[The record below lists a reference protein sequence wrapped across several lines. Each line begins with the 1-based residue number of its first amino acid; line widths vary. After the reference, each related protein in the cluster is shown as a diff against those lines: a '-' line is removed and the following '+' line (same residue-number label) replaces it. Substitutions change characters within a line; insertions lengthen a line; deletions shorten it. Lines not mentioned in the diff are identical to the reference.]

1 MLYKVEAKFDNDLV
15 EKFFTKLTDGT
26 IKNQKPDGE
35 EIVAS
40 MRRAKIK
47 DNQTLE
53 WYEQC
58 FCATPLKH
66 ERETIYDTY
75 LYDFKTTLLDEVK
88 DDIEGDSF
96 WDYMESK
103 LNSSTS

>member
-15 EKFFTKLTDGT
+15 EEFFIKLTNGT

-103 LNSSTS
+103 LNSSTP